1 MDISISDH
9 FPPLRSLHPSLVRAQ
24 ERWNRT
30 SNHPNEVGR
39 HPPRDPSRGRL
50 VRFPLSL
57 ALSHLRQRSHD
68 PSPLSFDEH
77 HQNTINGKTKPGFR
91 PKSLKIGSSPADS
104 APTWPNRS
112 GMDRFLKADMIV
124 SFELLSHLR
133 ISFHVHSLLNN
144 ENVHYL
150 FVERDSQV
158 YFNLEYF
165 EELIHAAE
173 WAKAEWYLRGFFT
186 KLQDNKYGL
195 KMLFE
200 IYKQKYF
207 EALYRNEK
215 DVALDILRREF
226 RSIITAD
233 QDVYK
238 ELTLLFKLE
247 DFRQHPQLMGW
258 NNPQNAR
265 AALCTKMRDLVL
277 RCPVLEDKLHFPTI
291 PPSRLST
298 LVTQNPHWGRYLHE
312 RAMSNAVM
320 TTIVEDCNH
329 SELMPPPLSMSASVV
344 LRQEQNIMP
353 LPSSLPT
360 VLTRSA
366 AGPSRSVLDVRASPQ
381 RAIMCQDSHSS
392 DLMVP
397 AKRLCASGPSISA
410 EESTRQI
417 HVQISTDGLQ
427 TSYTKELPTTLV
439 MALLVGSSV
448 ASIDF
453 NPIEQT
459 MLLGEISIWDLL
471 SRERVH
477 HESFGIWNNPALSAA
492 LQDAIDKEN
501 GFFSVR
507 RVIWTTDGCFF
518 AVAFCQHLVKMYR
531 FNGNSSLSCQF
542 EIDAHN
548 GGINDIAFSQP
559 IKKMFVVTGGDD
571 GAIRVWSAVSGLLVH
586 TFVANHSKPVL
597 SICPR
602 FQYILSAFSD
612 GRIKSW
618 RYDKPEPEH
627 EFQGPVCSS
636 VSFIAATGGSRLF
649 SCGTMKDKS
658 RSSFLMEWNEPHG
671 AIIRCYSGLSSH
683 EDGALQFDMANDRI
697 LAVGDD
703 SLVKFWNVDRR
714 VPLASCDAKGGL
726 PSFPRVKFNKSG
738 SILAV
743 TADGHLTIKIMTSER
758 GKAILSPSDQ
768 PSTGRTSSN
777 MDDAGTSC
785 TATVPFI
792 GPKIS
797 AAIVEL
803 TTININLPQFSLKD
817 QESCGED
824 LATQNCVMHLNE
836 IDEPSQC
843 ISLRLPDV
851 SLAGKV
857 HKLVYNNGGETV
869 LALASNGINKLWRW
883 DKTCLNPFSK
893 ASAREPPNNSMP
905 SDGLLINEVGL
916 IDLEAHSFAL
926 SKDDKYLISASGGP
940 VSLFSVGDSQKLGS
954 FLRPPSVASVFAFHP
969 NNSNRVAI
977 GMNDSTILIY
987 EPQRKKVCHILNGHK
1002 KKVTGLSF
1010 STILNVLASS
1020 GVDARLCIWNIDT
1033 WKNEKTIRMELNQE
1047 GVNLTH
1053 IGVEFHPDE
1062 VHLLV
1067 VHATQLRIYNA
1078 REMEQLH
1085 QWSPNDMMISSSS
1098 YSCDGEMVYAC
1109 MTNKSIIVLT
1119 RNLHVKFRINPGVYL
1134 SAERLN
1140 VYPVVVAAHPSQPT
1154 QFAIGMSDGG
1164 VQIFEP
1170 LTSDGQWGTMPPST
1184 ANLCK

>member
-1 MDISISDH
+1 
-9 FPPLRSLHPSLVRAQ
+9 
-24 ERWNRT
+24 
-30 SNHPNEVGR
+30 
-39 HPPRDPSRGRL
+39 
-50 VRFPLSL
+50 
-57 ALSHLRQRSHD
+57 
-68 PSPLSFDEH
+68 
-77 HQNTINGKTKPGFR
+77 
-91 PKSLKIGSSPADS
+91 
-104 APTWPNRS
+104 
-112 GMDRFLKADMIV
+112 
-124 SFELLSHLR
+124 
-133 ISFHVHSLLNN
+133 
-144 ENVHYL
+144 
-150 FVERDSQV
+150 
-158 YFNLEYF
+158 
-165 EELIHAAE
+165 
-173 WAKAEWYLRGFFT
+173 
-186 KLQDNKYGL
+186 
-195 KMLFE
+195 MLFE

-226 RSIITAD
+226 RSIISAD

-238 ELTLLFKLE
+238 ELTLLFKLQ

-265 AALCTKMRDLVL
+265 AALCSKMRDLVL
-277 RCPVLEDKLHFPTI
+277 KCPVLEDKLHFPII
-291 PPSRLST
+291 PRSRLST

-320 TTIVEDCNH
+320 TTIVGDCNH
-329 SELMPPPLSMSASVV
+329 SELMPPPLSMSPSVV
-344 LRQEQNIMP
+344 PRQEQNIMP

-360 VLTRSA
+360 VLTHSA
-366 AGPSRSVLDVRASPQ
+366 AGPSRSILDVRASPQ

-410 EESTRQI
+410 EQSTCQI
-417 HVQISTDGLQ
+417 RVQISTDGLQ
-427 TSYTKELPTTLV
+427 KSHTKEDLPTTLV

-448 ASIDF
+448 VSIDF
-453 NPIEQT
+453 NPVQQT
-459 MLLGEISIWDLL
+459 ILLGEISIWDLS
-471 SRERVH
+471 SRERIH
-477 HESFGIWNNPALSAA
+477 RESFGIRNNPALSAA

-501 GFFSVR
+501 GFFSIR
-507 RVIWTTDGCFF
+507 RVVWTTDGCFF
-518 AVAFCQHLVKMYR
+518 AVAFCQHLVQMYR
-531 FNGNSSLSCQF
+531 FSGKSNLTSQF

-586 TFVANHSKPVL
+586 TFVANHSKPVI
-597 SICPR
+597 SICAR
-602 FQYILSAFSD
+602 SQYILSASSD
-612 GRIKSW
+612 GRIQSW

-658 RSSFLMEWNEPHG
+658 RSSFLMEWNEPHESV
-671 AIIRCYSGLSSH
+671 IRCYSGLSSH
-683 EDGALQFDMANDRI
+683 RDGALQFDMAGDCI
-697 LAVGDD
+697 LAVGVD
-703 SLVKFWNVDRR
+703 SRVKFWNVDQS
-714 VPLASCDAKGGL
+714 VPLASIDAEGGL
-726 PSFPRVKFNKSG
+726 PRFPRVKFNKSG

-743 TADGHLTIKIMTSER
+743 TADGNLAIKILASER
-758 GKAILSPSDQ
+758 GKAMLSPSDQ
-768 PSTGRTSSN
+768 PSTARTSSN

-792 GPKIS
+792 GPMTS
-797 AAIVEL
+797 AAIAEPECDVGTSKSEKETVAPMTPIL
-803 TTININLPQFSLKD
+803 VLD
-817 QESCGED
+817 QESNGED
-824 LATQNCVMHLNE
+824 LAARNNAMCLNE

-843 ISLRLPDV
+843 LSLRLPDM

-857 HKLVYNNGGETV
+857 HKLVYTNGGDAI

-893 ASAREPPNNSMP
+893 ATARDPPIYSMP
-905 SDGLLINEVGL
+905 SDGLLINEVGP

-940 VSLFSVGDSQKLGS
+940 VSLFSIGDSQKLGS
-954 FLRPPSVASVFAFHP
+954 FLRPPSIASVFTFHP
-969 NNSNRVAI
+969 DNSNRVAI

-1002 KKVTGLSF
+1002 KRVTGLSF
-1010 STILNVLASS
+1010 STKLNVLVSS
-1020 GVDARLCIWNIDT
+1020 GVDARLCIWNMET
-1033 WKNEKTIRMELNQE
+1033 WKNEKTVRMELNQE
-1047 GVNLTH
+1047 GVNLAH
-1053 IGVEFHPDE
+1053 IGVEFHPDQ

-1067 VHATQLRIYNA
+1067 VHATQLRMYNA
-1078 REMEQLH
+1078 REMEQVH
-1085 QWSPNDMMISSSS
+1085 QWSPNDMMIFSSA

-1109 MTNKSIIVLT
+1109 MTNKTVIVLT
-1119 RNLHVKFRINPGVYL
+1119 RNLHTKFRINPGVYF

-1140 VYPVVVAAHPSQPT
+1140 VYPVVAAAHPSQPT

-1170 LTSDGQWGTMPPST
+1170 LTSDGQWGTMPLVPQIG
-1184 ANLCK
+1184 ANNPA